1 MSLAGQGAITIWQD
15 VRAEAR
21 ADFFEWHNR
30 EHIPERVGIPGF
42 LRGRRWIA
50 LEGAPEFFTLYET
63 DGPQV
68 HTGSDYLSRLNSPSA
83 WTKRIAPSMENN
95 VRSLC
100 RVAFSTGPGQGGL
113 VATLRFDVAAGA
125 EDAQLRLLTERILPG
140 LAQRPGI
147 VGAHLCLAD
156 AGASAVQTEEKK
168 SRPRPALVPTWVVLV
183 EGGFERVLLESACDD
198 ALDVRALASA
208 GAVGIERGL
217 YQLQYS
223 RSRSAAG

>member
-21 ADFFEWHNR
+21 ADFLEWHNR
-30 EHIPERVGIPGF
+30 EHIPERIGIPGF

-83 WTKRIAPSMENN
+83 WTMRIAPGMENN

-113 VATLRFDVAAGA
+113 VATLRYDVAVGA
-125 EDAQLRLLTERILPG
+125 EDAQLRLLTERILPA

-156 AGASAVQTEEKK
+156 AGASSVQTEEKK

-183 EGGFERVLLESACDD
+183 EGGFERVLLENACDD
-198 ALDVRALASA
+198 ALDAHALASA

-223 RSRSAAG
+223 RSR